1 VAYRKA
7 KWKDY
12 SVEYDYIPSERIAR
26 WATVIR
32 ERGLADVALPFL
44 DVLQVWGFVGGQL
57 LWMLA
62 PFLGERLAP
71 FAEALEQPET
81 LRQLEDN
88 LRAGEV

>member
-1 VAYRKA
+1 M
-7 KWKDY
+7 
-12 SVEYDYIPSERIAR
+12 EYDHILSDRIAR

-32 ERGLADVALPFL
+32 ERGLVDVALPVL

-62 PFLGERLAP
+62 PFFGERLAP

-81 LRQLEDN
+81 LRYLQDN
-88 LRAGEV
+88 LRAGEVQ

>member
-1 VAYRKA
+1 M
-7 KWKDY
+7 
-12 SVEYDYIPSERIAR
+12 EYEQVPSGQIAQ

-32 ERGLADVALPFL
+32 ERGLADVAIPFL
-44 DVLQVWGFVGGQL
+44 EVLQVWGFVGGQM

-62 PFLGERLAP
+62 PFFGESLAP

-88 LRAGEV
+88 LRAGEVR